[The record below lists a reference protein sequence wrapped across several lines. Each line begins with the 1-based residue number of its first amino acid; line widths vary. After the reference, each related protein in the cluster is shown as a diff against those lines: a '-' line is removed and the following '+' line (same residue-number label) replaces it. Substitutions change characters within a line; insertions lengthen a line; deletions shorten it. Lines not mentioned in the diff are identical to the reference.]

1 MQRARGAPRFPQ
13 PFGDSPTPQKPQ
25 PIGICL
31 SVAPDITHQRGGP
44 QTPVIPPKTP
54 VLRPGRIGAVPP
66 ASCLARINGEGSGA
80 GPHLPK
86 THSCAQAAGP
96 LEAGCGMAARW
107 RSPARSHSNGAGRC
121 RGAGQPSHA
130 PGRPLP
136 SASPGTMRAL
146 RPIQAFQPR
155 GPPPLKSR
163 DLTPNAE
170 ALEARPLLEELGS
183 KREGGWNGC
192 RGGDRRT
199 AVAGMWGRTHVAA
212 PVGSEHPT
220 A

>member
-1 MQRARGAPRFPQ
+1 MGPPDFRSHLG
-13 PFGDSPTPQKPQ
+13 TPPHPKNPN
-25 PIGICL
+25 PSGFA
-31 SVAPDITHQRGGP
+31 SAWP
-44 QTPVIPPKTP
+44 QTSPINGGVPKPLSSPPKTP
-54 VLRPGRIGAVPP
+54 ILKPGRVGAVPP
-66 ASCLARINGEGSGA
+66 ASCLARINGEGAGV

-183 KREGGWNGC
+183 KREGAWNC
-192 RGGDRRT
+192 CWGGTTDGRQR
-199 AVAGMWGRTHVAA
+199 AGMWGRTHVAA
-212 PVGSEHPT
+212 PSGL
-220 A
+220 